1 MADMWNDIRRE
12 FPVLENKAHG
22 HRLIYFDNAAMSQVP
37 LCVIEAVSDH
47 MSQANSNAHRG
58 MHYLSTL
65 STRMVE
71 SARKKM
77 LEFLGADD
85 DYEIVFTSG
94 TTHAVNMAASCLT
107 PSLSGC
113 GPVTVSILEHHS
125 NLLPWRRAAAAAK
138 KEINIVPCPKGEFDM
153 GALRSMESGVIAVA
167 SVSNLTGT
175 VFPLKDIGKEAR
187 RKKALLFIDGAQAAR
202 HSANDVKISGC
213 DFYALSGHKMCGPTG
228 TGVLLGRRDLL
239 RTFDPF
245 MTGGGTVSEVNES
258 GQTYD
263 DIPYRL
269 EAGTL
274 NIAGIAGLSAAA
286 GFLCDIGR
294 ANIEKREKELTDLLE
309 ERIMCIEGIEIT
321 GKPAVR
327 QGIVSFRAEGINSY
341 DISQFLDRQG
351 IAVRSGTHCAE
362 PAVRS
367 FGIKDTVRASVAF
380 YNTFEEV
387 DLFAKALRKTINLL
401 SKYR

>member
-1 MADMWNDIRRE
+1 
-12 FPVLENKAHG
+12 
-22 HRLIYFDNAAMSQVP
+22 
-37 LCVIEAVSDH
+37 
-47 MSQANSNAHRG
+47 
-58 MHYLSTL
+58 
-65 STRMVE
+65 
-71 SARKKM
+71 
-77 LEFLGADD
+77 
-85 DYEIVFTSG
+85 
-94 TTHAVNMAASCLT
+94 
-107 PSLSGC
+107 
-113 GPVTVSILEHHS
+113 
-125 NLLPWRRAAAAAK
+125 
-138 KEINIVPCPKGEFDM
+138 
-153 GALRSMESGVIAVA
+153 
-167 SVSNLTGT
+167 
-175 VFPLKDIGKEAR
+175 
-187 RKKALLFIDGAQAAR
+187 
-202 HSANDVKISGC
+202 
-213 DFYALSGHKMCGPTG
+213 MCGPTG
-228 TGVLLGRRDLL
+228 TGILLGRKDFL

-245 MTGGGTVSEVNES
+245 MTGGGTVSEVNEN

-309 ERIMCIEGIEIT
+309 ERIRCIEGIEIT

-387 DLFAKALRKTINLL
+387 DMFAKALRKTINLL